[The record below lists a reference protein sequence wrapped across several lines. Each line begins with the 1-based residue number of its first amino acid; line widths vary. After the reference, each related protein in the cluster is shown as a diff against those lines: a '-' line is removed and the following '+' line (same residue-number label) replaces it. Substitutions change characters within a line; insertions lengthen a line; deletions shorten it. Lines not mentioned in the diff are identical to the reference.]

1 MKVLLT
7 GGTGFLGSHILR
19 LLLQQGHE
27 VCALQRSSSRKD
39 LVSNLSDRVH
49 WLEGDVTD
57 LTSLETA
64 FEGIEK
70 VIHCAAVVSF
80 HPKDRRQMMQINV
93 EGTANMV
100 NYALDAGV
108 QQFIHVSSI
117 AAIGRSA
124 TRRHLSEVS
133 KWETS
138 SYNSQYAISKYL
150 AEQEVWR
157 AAAEGLS
164 VSIVNPSVILGS
176 GFWGENTSM
185 FFQRIDNGLRFYP
198 TGATGFVDVEDVAT
212 FILLLLESGKTSE
225 RYLLNGENLS
235 YQTLFGWIAA
245 ALDVPAPSVPAAPWM
260 AELAWRI
267 EWLREKLMGSTPLVT
282 KESARSSVN
291 RFTFDNSKSLS
302 IFPNFKYTP
311 IQQTVETAARLY
323 RNQYPKVSST

>member
-225 RYLLNGENLS
+225 RYLLNGENL
-235 YQTLFGWIAA
+235 F
-245 ALDVPAPSVPAAPWM
+245 
-260 AELAWRI
+260 
-267 EWLREKLMGSTPLVT
+267 
-282 KESARSSVN
+282 
-291 RFTFDNSKSLS
+291 
-302 IFPNFKYTP
+302 
-311 IQQTVETAARLY
+311 
-323 RNQYPKVSST
+323 